1 MAAARVGLGR
11 RLGKTP
17 FLEAALRSPITLRA
31 LCIFTA
37 LDPTNWHGLGLTL
50 ALTSVAA
57 GVHFLT
63 ARAFDDADASTTSIP
78 VLVTVPFVVSPW
90 GATWR
95 YLDTGAAPP
104 ATWTQLS
111 YDDSAW
117 KSGPAELGYGDF
129 DVTTVGQ
136 DNPTPGYNSG
146 DTNRSITT
154 WFRRTF
160 TVTNAAQITAL
171 AGRMIRDDGVAVYLN
186 GVEIWRDNLA
196 AGAVP
201 ATPALSAISGAAE
214 SVQITKTL
222 NAANLVEGLNVLAVE
237 IHQIAA
243 DSSDISFNLELS
255 ASRPTTA
262 PDPDTDGDGM
272 RDLWEIANGFQY
284 WNAADA
290 TQDADGDGT
299 TNRFEYLLNLD
310 PRNGTQSFRAH
321 AANAPGGITLTWPST
336 PGLTFT
342 IQRTP
347 TLASA
352 AWQTIAT
359 IPAPAGATAT
369 FTDTTGGAR
378 SFYRVVLTY

>member
-1 MAAARVGLGR
+1 
-11 RLGKTP
+11 
-17 FLEAALRSPITLRA
+17 
-31 LCIFTA
+31 
-37 LDPTNWHGLGLTL
+37 
-50 ALTSVAA
+50 
-57 GVHFLT
+57 
-63 ARAFDDADASTTSIP
+63 
-78 VLVTVPFVVSPW
+78 
-90 GATWR
+90 
-95 YLDTGAAPP
+95 
-104 ATWTQLS
+104 
-111 YDDSAW
+111 
-117 KSGPAELGYGDF
+117 
-129 DVTTVGQ
+129 
-136 DNPTPGYNSG
+136 
-146 DTNRSITT
+146 
-154 WFRRTF
+154 
-160 TVTNAAQITAL
+160 
-171 AGRMIRDDGVAVYLN
+171 
-186 GVEIWRDNLA
+186 
-196 AGAVP
+196 
-201 ATPALSAISGAAE
+201 
-214 SVQITKTL
+214 
-222 NAANLVEGLNVLAVE
+222 
-237 IHQIAA
+237 
-243 DSSDISFNLELS
+243 
-255 ASRPTTA
+255 
-262 PDPDTDGDGM
+262 M